1 VRTNTPR
8 KWKSV
13 QVKPGAMGESDFHGL
28 QGIYFGIMLALTGKM
43 SASLGLIVKKVSHNE
58 ELAKDEKEQTS
69 MLCRWKWWVG
79 VVLLAALPGVC
90 DGWALMY
97 APLSIVAPIAG
108 TTIVFNTILAVWFLE
123 EKTSM
128 METLATVIILGGV
141 CLTSIFGSRHTEE
154 YSAAE
159 LVDLFQC
166 TPMYVYY
173 VVIGLDLAASTIVT
187 QTCKHNPGLH
197 AFAFANI
204 AGCLGGQ
211 QNLFLKGLAELL
223 FKTFDGDS
231 QFHEFATYV
240 FFIGFP
246 VLAISQML
254 VLNMGLAQHDAI
266 SYIPMYQ
273 AAFAMYGAIAG
284 GVYFR
289 EWYEM
294 TLFKAIMF
302 ILGLV
307 CVLFGLVLIG
317 RVDHSH
323 KASLKSSSEDE
334 EELSVVMD
342 EDIIPTSPT
351 PLMIDVED
359 PSPKD
364 GVGVGGSEVY
374 VNPLTSNAVKAGDP
388 VPTTT
393 GNEMPVFGDAEP
405 TGDACLR
412 GC

>member
-1 VRTNTPR
+1 
-8 KWKSV
+8 
-13 QVKPGAMGESDFHGL
+13 MGEPDFHGL

-43 SASLGLIVKKVSHNE
+43 SASLGLIVKKLSHNE
-58 ELAKDEKEQTS
+58 DLGKDVKERSS

-79 VVLLAALPGVC
+79 LVMLAVLPGVC

-108 TTIVFNTILAVWFLE
+108 TTIAINTILAVWLLGE
-123 EKTSM
+123 NTSM
-128 METLATVIILGGV
+128 MEILATVTILGGV

-159 LVDLFQC
+159 LVELFQC

-173 VVIGLDLAASTIVT
+173 AVIGLDLVASTVVT
-187 QTCKHNPGLH
+187 QTCSHIPGLH

-223 FKTFDGDS
+223 FKTFGGDS

-246 VLAISQML
+246 LLATSQMII
-254 VLNMGLAQHDAI
+254 LNIGLAQHDAV

-273 AAFAMYGAIAG
+273 AAFAMYGAVAG
-284 GVYFR
+284 GVYFQ

-294 TLFKAIMF
+294 TLFKAVMF
-302 ILGLV
+302 MLGLG
-307 CVLFGLVLIG
+307 CVLIGLVLIG

-323 KASLKSSSEDE
+323 KTSLKSSSEDE
-334 EELSVVMD
+334 EELSDVMV

-351 PLMIDVED
+351 PLMVNVED
-359 PSPKD
+359 PSLSKD
-364 GVGVGGSEVY
+364 GVGVDGGEVY
-374 VNPLTSNAVKAGDP
+374 VNPLTSNPVKAEGP
-388 VPTTT
+388 LPMTT
-393 GNEMPVFGDAEP
+393 GKDMPVFGDAEP
-405 TGDACLR
+405 VTDRGTGCMPSY
-412 GC
+412 C